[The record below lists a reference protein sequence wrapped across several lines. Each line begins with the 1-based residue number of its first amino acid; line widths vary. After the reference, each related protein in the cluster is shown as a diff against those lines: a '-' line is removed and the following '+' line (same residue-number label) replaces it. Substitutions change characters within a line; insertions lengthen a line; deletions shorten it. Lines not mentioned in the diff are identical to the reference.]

1 MVKSTATTEKGIITT
16 IINYLLSL
24 LLHIGQKDTEV
35 THGLDL
41 VLKSNKRN
49 IKKIK
54 ITNP

>member
-24 LLHIGQKDTEV
+24 LLHIGQKDPEV
-35 THGLDL
+35 THGFDL

-49 IKKIK
+49 IKQIK